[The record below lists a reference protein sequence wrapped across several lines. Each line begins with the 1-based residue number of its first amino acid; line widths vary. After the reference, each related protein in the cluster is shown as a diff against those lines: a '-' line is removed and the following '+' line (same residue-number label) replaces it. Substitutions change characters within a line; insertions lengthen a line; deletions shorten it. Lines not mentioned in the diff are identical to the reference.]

1 MPAANPNCR
10 TNFKEKA
17 MKNNEIIEI
26 FGYKVGDDEPNFD
39 GRAVAPHDYL
49 PAFYCIET
57 VQIYVR
63 KRNDDYDCDDFY
75 KIVIYPTI
83 AWRLAG
89 VEDYRKEID
98 NDDFEK
104 AKKENVHYHLAAEEL
119 AAISA
124 KLGDNFDISTISS
137 LADDHACE
145 ILWADNPVEE
155 KLAYRLDQKIYEYL
169 DFDEDF
175 EDFAEFYPADVAA
188 ARKKEEE
195 FLEKIGG

>member
-1 MPAANPNCR
+1 
-10 TNFKEKA
+10 

-49 PAFYCIET
+49 PAFEYIET

-63 KRNDDYDCDDFY
+63 RRNEDYDCDDFY

-83 AWRLAG
+83 AWRLADA
-89 VEDYRKEID
+89 VDFCVEID
-98 NDDFEK
+98 KDDFEK

-119 AAISA
+119 AAVST
-124 KLGDNFDISTISS
+124 KLGDKFDDRAISS

-145 ILWADNPVEE
+145 ILWADDPVEE
-155 KLAYRLDQKIYEYL
+155 KLAYRLEQKIYEYF

-175 EDFAEFYPADVAA
+175 EDYAEFYPKDVAA
-188 ARKKEEE
+188 AREKEQAYKQQ
-195 FLEKIGG
+195 LL